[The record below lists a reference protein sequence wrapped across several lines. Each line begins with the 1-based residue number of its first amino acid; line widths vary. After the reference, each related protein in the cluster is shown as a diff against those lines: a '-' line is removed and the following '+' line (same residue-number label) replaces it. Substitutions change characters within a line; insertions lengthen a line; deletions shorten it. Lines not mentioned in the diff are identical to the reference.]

1 LKNTFRPVGNSI
13 DLKLSRFDGE
23 EFSPFRPRLYQS
35 GTAALSAAILA
46 CVNLSDHR
54 AQDTEI
60 IIPAYACPDLVSAI
74 LYAGAKPVLVDL
86 EPNSPQLSIS
96 QLKGSITENTVAVI
110 AVNFLGLQEKA
121 TQLRQICSDHG
132 IFLIVDSAQWFPKSI
147 NTQSWVG
154 DFNVI
159 SFGRGKPVNLLAGG
173 AVLTTQAAYHDSL
186 LNIKQQSSGFIRQTL
201 KFLKIIFFNLAIHPR
216 FYGIFIR
223 FPGLNVGDTVYKPLT
238 KISAMDSLHRGLIKS
253 NIRKYQHQN
262 SCSWKIHKKLATI
275 SNRYLIDL
283 LPDES
288 TEYSSVLLRYPI
300 LIRDTAIKDEFLRQ
314 TKDFGVSVFYPRPL
328 NEIPGLEGILQSQAF
343 PNASEFADYLVTLPT
358 HEHVDDELI
367 DRIMDILKQ
376 VLNRRS

>member
-1 LKNTFRPVGNSI
+1 
-13 DLKLSRFDGE
+13 
-23 EFSPFRPRLYQS
+23 
-35 GTAALSAAILA
+35 
-46 CVNLSDHR
+46 
-54 AQDTEI
+54 
-60 IIPAYACPDLVSAI
+60 
-74 LYAGAKPVLVDL
+74 
-86 EPNSPQLSIS
+86 
-96 QLKGSITENTVAVI
+96 
-110 AVNFLGLQEKA
+110 
-121 TQLRQICSDHG
+121 
-132 IFLIVDSAQWFPKSI
+132 
-147 NTQSWVG
+147 
-154 DFNVI
+154 
-159 SFGRGKPVNLLAGG
+159 
-173 AVLTTQAAYHDSL
+173 
-186 LNIKQQSSGFIRQTL
+186 
-201 KFLKIIFFNLAIHPR
+201 
-216 FYGIFIR
+216 
-223 FPGLNVGDTVYKPLT
+223 
-238 KISAMDSLHRGLIKS
+238 MDSLHRGLIKS

-262 SCSWKIHKKLATI
+262 SCSWRIHKKLATI